1 VSTRWCLPRTRRNGK
16 SYTLLLD
23 FARAINPYVGYRRL
37 YQNLDYAL
45 EDVEVSA
52 GAKVTLSG
60 DKASVLMGRMR
71 SPSLSLHGIEGAFYG
86 AGAKTVIPA
95 KVAGKFS
102 IRLVP
107 PQTPEKVD
115 PLVIKYLHDEFAKL
129 GSKNT
134 MSVENL
140 HGGKPWVE
148 DYKHWNYEAA
158 HRATEVPGPAS
169 IFCRNIESVYFI
181 RPCTIKHQ
189 TIHARVVRFP

>member
-1 VSTRWCLPRTRRNGK
+1 M
-16 SYTLLLD
+16 
-23 FARAINPYVGYRRL
+23 
-37 YQNLDYAL
+37 
-45 EDVEVSA
+45 EVSA
-52 GAKVTLSG
+52 GAKVTISE

-71 SPSLSLHGIEGAFYG
+71 SPSLSVHGIEGAFYG

-107 PQTPEKVD
+107 PQTPQNID

-134 MSVENL
+134 IKVDSL

-148 DYKHWNYEAA
+148 NYKHWNYEAA
-158 HRATEVPGPAS
+158 HRATEVG
-169 IFCRNIESVYFI
+169 
-181 RPCTIKHQ
+181 
-189 TIHARVVRFP
+189 

>member
-1 VSTRWCLPRTRRNGK
+1 M
-16 SYTLLLD
+16 
-23 FARAINPYVGYRRL
+23 
-37 YQNLDYAL
+37 
-45 EDVEVSA
+45 SA
-52 GAKVTLSG
+52 GAKITLSG

-115 PLVIKYLHDEFAKL
+115 ALVIKYLQDEFAKL

-134 MSVENL
+134 MTAENL

-148 DYKHWNYEAA
+148 DHKHWNYEAA
-158 HRATEVPGPAS
+158 HRATEVPGSAAY
-169 IFCRNIESVYFI
+169 FCRNI
-181 RPCTIKHQ
+181 KH
-189 TIHARVVRFP
+189 IFFL

>member
-1 VSTRWCLPRTRRNGK
+1 M
-16 SYTLLLD
+16 
-23 FARAINPYVGYRRL
+23 
-37 YQNLDYAL
+37 
-45 EDVEVSA
+45 
-52 GAKVTLSG
+52 
-60 DKASVLMGRMR
+60 MGRMR

-107 PQTPEKVD
+107 PQTPDKVD
-115 PLVIKYLHDEFAKL
+115 PLVIKYVQGEFSKL

-134 MSVENL
+134 IDVESV

-158 HRATEVPGPAS
+158 HRATEVFGSPPIGVETLS
-169 IFCRNIESVYFI
+169 MCILL
-181 RPCTIKHQ
+181 RPCTIEHQ
-189 TIHARVVRFP
+189 TIHARVARSL